1 MVKSFSTIPASQHG
15 VCASFILFMGMENL
29 GQQRDFL
36 QHGFEMGMI
45 IFKRL
50 GKFTK
55 GNYRTHI
62 IFNPYNFTDFFQLV
76 SNNNV

>member
-55 GNYRTHI
+55 GNY
-62 IFNPYNFTDFFQLV
+62 
-76 SNNNV
+76 